1 MSIAMM
7 EYDETSIYIA
17 KLLFYSDD
25 GVVHRC
31 LVSLELKNG
40 RMIENVQMVIQFASK
55 SKMPP
60 PASQIALQR
69 PRNDLKF
76 EKSL

>member
-1 MSIAMM
+1 MM
-7 EYDETSIYIA
+7 KPVHIA

-31 LVSLELKNG
+31 LVLLELKKG

-55 SKMPP
+55 GKMPP
-60 PASQIALQR
+60 PASQIALQCS
-69 PRNDLKF
+69 RNDLKF
-76 EKSL
+76 KNFV